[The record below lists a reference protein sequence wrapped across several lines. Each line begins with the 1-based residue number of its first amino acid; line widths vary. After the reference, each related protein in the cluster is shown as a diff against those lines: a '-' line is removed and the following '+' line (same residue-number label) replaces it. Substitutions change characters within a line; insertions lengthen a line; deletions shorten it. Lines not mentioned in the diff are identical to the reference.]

1 MNSLGTNFRVEVFER
16 GFMAGPTPKIT
27 SGIAYVVV
35 FSVLFIANFAS
46 CVWYHQWWFLSTW
59 GVGIILEIVG
69 YSGRIWYSLNDNSS
83 NAYIMELVCIT
94 VAPCFLMAGIYYI
107 LAQLILIY
115 GNHFSRLKPMH
126 YSSIFIACDVVS
138 IFVQGAGGGIS
149 NNASNTDTGR
159 YIMIG
164 GLAFQVLTI
173 TIFQF
178 LWYDFFWKVYKT
190 RRQYGETRFNP
201 KFLRVR
207 QRVLLKP
214 FVCGISI
221 AVILIYTRS
230 IYRLIETSNGWVSYL
245 STNEIYFNILEG
257 LMISL
262 SALILAILS
271 PGFVYGRHAHLYI
284 KKYSFDYT
292 KEDVEKVFE
301 NNEKSS
307 RECL

>member
-1 MNSLGTNFRVEVFER
+1 MRLVSP
-16 GFMAGPTPKIT
+16 M
-27 SGIAYVVV
+27 VV
-35 FSVLFIANFAS
+35 FVHL
-46 CVWYHQWWFLSTW
+46 

-178 LWYDFFWKVYKT
+178 LWYDFFGK
-190 RRQYGETRFNP
+190 
-201 KFLRVR
+201 
-207 QRVLLKP
+207 
-214 FVCGISI
+214 
-221 AVILIYTRS
+221 YTRPVDS
-230 IYRLIETSNGWVSYL
+230 MVKLVLIPN
-245 STNEIYFNILEG
+245 
-257 LMISL
+257 
-262 SALILAILS
+262 
-271 PGFVYGRHAHLYI
+271 
-284 KKYSFDYT
+284 
-292 KEDVEKVFE
+292 
-301 NNEKSS
+301 SS
-307 RECL
+307 E